1 LVLPVSRCSGIMDF
15 VSVSMEKQGNKR
27 EWSRRIFGECETR
40 SRRYTRGNPNRRQT
54 CRAFGWTGMRWTCG
68 KRRLAVGENGFI
80 SRNPL
85 RSCGGLNCGTRER
98 DATTPSSHKLFAPP
112 RNLLRPCMVDSVC
125 LSPSHAPPTPSIA
138 PMSYPGSALLSRIFS
153 FSDACMYWEL
163 ELTIQPPYLR

>member
-1 LVLPVSRCSGIMDF
+1 L
-15 VSVSMEKQGNKR
+15 GNAH
-27 EWSRRIFGECETR
+27 R

-98 DATTPSSHKLFAPP
+98 DATTPSSYKLFAPP
-112 RNLLRPCMVDSVC
+112 RNLLRPCMVDSAC
-125 LSPSHAPPTPSIA
+125 LLDSHAPRDQASPQFPTPGLSPPFTISLLLGRVYILGTRTDNIA
-138 PMSYPGSALLSRIFS
+138 PVLTVRDLDSVESVPTRPVSSGMS
-153 FSDACMYWEL
+153 FSPVEYV
-163 ELTIQPPYLR
+163 QS